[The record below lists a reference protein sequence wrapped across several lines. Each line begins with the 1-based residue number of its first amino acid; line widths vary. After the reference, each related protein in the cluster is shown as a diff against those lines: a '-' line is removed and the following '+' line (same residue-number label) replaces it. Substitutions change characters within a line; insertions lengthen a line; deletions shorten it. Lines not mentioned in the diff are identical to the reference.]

1 MVESWDGWTMDA
13 QPTKLA
19 YVTGASRGIGEALV
33 HELISA
39 GYRVIGLSRTT
50 KIDHPNFT
58 FVQLDLS
65 NLEAVKSFTF
75 DETGPH
81 VLLVNN
87 AGMLG
92 EVGSVGAINDST
104 FERVMRVNTIAPQ
117 ILMNQFIKTFKKTA
131 ERGHILNISSGAGKN
146 AIDGWAAYC
155 ASKAALD
162 LFSETIRLEFNLH
175 QLENWYIHSIAPG
188 VVDTE
193 MQSEIRNSN
202 PAEFKSL
209 DRFIALKVENQ
220 LTEPVAVAK
229 KLFRVI
235 EHPAQFESTIL
246 SVREF

>member
-1 MVESWDGWTMDA
+1 
-13 QPTKLA
+13 
-19 YVTGASRGIGEALV
+19 
-33 HELISA
+33 
-39 GYRVIGLSRTT
+39 
-50 KIDHPNFT
+50 
-58 FVQLDLS
+58 
-65 NLEAVKSFTF
+65 
-75 DETGPH
+75 
-81 VLLVNN
+81 
-87 AGMLG
+87 
-92 EVGSVGAINDST
+92 
-104 FERVMRVNTIAPQ
+104 
-117 ILMNQFIKTFKKTA
+117 MNQFIKTFKKTA

-220 LTEPVAVAK
+220 LTEPAAVAE